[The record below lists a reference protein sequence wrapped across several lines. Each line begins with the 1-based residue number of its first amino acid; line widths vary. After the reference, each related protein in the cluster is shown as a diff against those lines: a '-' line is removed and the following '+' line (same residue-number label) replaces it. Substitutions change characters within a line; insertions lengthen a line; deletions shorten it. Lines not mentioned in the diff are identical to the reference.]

1 MNTLLHMHSFS
12 EYTIYPK
19 QQQPHI
25 YNINTTLDQHYCDGD
40 STCTWDITFNA
51 AFILKSVTLAEDANT
66 DEFTARLDAR
76 ICTDTAASINV
87 QDVSILNMQ
96 PLVINLACSAK
107 LETAADDAGKYPD
120 EYAVVFRAVD
130 QLHKHLAT
138 HVADMQPVPAFPA
151 PVRSDVVMYCVE
163 KFMKTFLE
171 MNTQY
176 GGGACTFAGTAMTV
190 RHIFTKSN
198 TRRSQRASHMD
209 ALVPVELECVDV
221 LGKHIKLEEV
231 GRTQDCIRYVAN
243 HGSLAELLRT
253 QLTASESTSLRDF
266 HRIILNTFRCF
277 VDAVVAAVIST
288 QTPKTT

>member
-1 MNTLLHMHSFS
+1 MLQLSGSWLPVPGLSNPNTCHGVSSISTL
-12 EYTIYPK
+12 
-19 QQQPHI
+19 HI

-138 HVADMQPVPAFPA
+138 HVADMQPVPAFPT
-151 PVRSDVVMYCVE
+151 PVRSEIVMYCVE

-176 GGGACTFAGTAMTV
+176 GDGACTF
-190 RHIFTKSN
+190 TKSS

-243 HGSLAELLRT
+243 HGSLAELLRI

-266 HRIILNTFRCF
+266 SRIILNTFRCF
-277 VDAVVAAVIST
+277 VIIEILTILKKMFKYSN
-288 QTPKTT
+288 QNE